1 MELEISRM
9 NLLDTLAL
17 VRGGA
22 LRIAIVGIPV
32 IVIGLLFEEHL
43 VANVG
48 WAVSLIS
55 FVVWATVIVLTHML
69 SARIP
74 YELIEDE

>member
-9 NLLDTLAL
+9 NLLDTLAT
-17 VRGGA
+17 VRGGT
-22 LRIAIVGIPV
+22 LRIAVVGIPV
-32 IVIGLLFEEHL
+32 ILIGVLLEEHL

-55 FVVWATVIVLTHML
+55 FAVWTTVIILGHTL
-69 SARIP
+69 AARLP
-74 YELIEDE
+74 YDMIGDE